1 MLDTKSFVLDASYI
15 RRAFQMSVE
24 LDVKNSIFGT
34 VKYNGAIIYN
44 WAKNKFIGLQ
54 MPQNMHSISRNR
66 SGQEV
71 NVIYNAETPYF
82 CIKASHPDKEVP
94 ERFWITEAEIVV
106 NGGKVLLGVK
116 LSYSTPVSQDKEM
129 VDYSVPIFMWK
140 IYRNNGITDVRSL
153 NGQVWQVDEKS
164 VNDLYDFIQ
173 NCYRRMPIVV
183 ITESANVEG
192 VGGQYLSGYLV
203 NGEKLAAKVG
213 LIAHV
218 ACLSTNASQLW
229 NEKVGKSWGVY
240 NGAVRTYFP
249 NVDFNDEAY
258 MQHPLSVP
266 NRILATH
273 YEDENGKEYIA
284 GEAFEYVL
292 RNNLRRY
299 NTDVRIEWGRIGH
312 KFYFVANREEL
323 RNKERTVEDAVLLNG
338 MYEEQIQQLEE
349 KIKNQEDEIITAMI
363 AAENK
368 EKELEENRQTIFRL
382 NMRVDS
388 LACQLEKLREGNQSD
403 IPILNDY
410 TQLVEWVETYFPGRL
425 VLHNRAIRA
434 LKGAVFNDP
443 ELVFKA
449 LKLLGTTYYQMRMG
463 YVSLQEFINQ
473 CSNLGIEEAGSIADT
488 VAGEL
493 GETYFVSYHGK
504 KCKLER
510 HLRKGKVRDPQFC
523 MRIYFFWSEEESQ
536 IVIGSLPQHLA
547 ISTS

>member
-1 MLDTKSFVLDASYI
+1 
-15 RRAFQMSVE
+15 MSVE

-34 VKYNGAIIYN
+34 VRYNGTVIYN
-44 WAKNKFIGLQ
+44 WAKDKFVGLQ
-54 MPQNMHSISRNR
+54 MPQNIHSFSRNR

-71 NVIYNAETPYF
+71 NVIYNAEKPYF
-82 CIKASHPDKEVP
+82 CIKASHPDKAVP
-94 ERFWITEAEIVV
+94 ERFWIIEAEIVV
-106 NGGKVLLGVK
+106 NAGKVLLGVK

-129 VDYSVPIFMWK
+129 VDYSVPVFMWK
-140 IYRNNGITDVRSL
+140 IYRDNGITDIRGL
-153 NGQVWQVDEKS
+153 KGQVWQVDEKS
-164 VNDLYDFIQ
+164 IDDLYIFVQDC
-173 NCYRRMPIVV
+173 NRRMPIVV
-183 ITESANVEG
+183 ITESANFEG

-218 ACLSTNASQLW
+218 VCLSNNASQLW

-240 NGAVRTYFP
+240 NGAIRTYFP
-249 NVDFNDEAY
+249 NVDFNDETY
-258 MQHPLSVP
+258 MQHPLSVA

-292 RNNLRRY
+292 RDNLRKY
-299 NTDVRIEWGRIGH
+299 NTGVRIEWGRIGH
-312 KFYFVANREEL
+312 KFYFVASREEL
-323 RNKERTVEDAVLLNG
+323 RNKERTVKDAVLLNE

-363 AAENK
+363 ATENK
-368 EKELEENRQTIFRL
+368 EKELEENRQTIYRL

-388 LACQLEKLREGNQSD
+388 LTCQLEKLREGNQSD

-443 ELVFKA
+443 ALVFKA

-473 CSNLGIEEAGSIADT
+473 CSNLGIEESGSIADT
-488 VAGEL
+488 AAGEL

-536 IVIGSLPQHLA
+536 IVIGSLPQHLT

>member
-1 MLDTKSFVLDASYI
+1 MLDTKLFALDASYI

-24 LDVKNSIFGT
+24 LDVKNSVFGT
-34 VKYNGAIIYN
+34 VKYNGTVIYN
-44 WAKNKFIGLQ
+44 WAKNKFVGLQ
-54 MPQNMHSISRNR
+54 MPSNIHNFSKNR

-71 NVIYNAETPYF
+71 NVLYNPEKPYF
-82 CIKASHPDKEVP
+82 CIKASHPDKTVP
-94 ERFWITEAEIVV
+94 GRFWTTEAEILVS
-106 NGGKVLLGVK
+106 NGKVLLGVK

-129 VDYSVPIFMWK
+129 IDYSVPVFVWK
-140 IYRNNGITDVRSL
+140 IYRNNGIADVRSL
-153 NGQVWQVDEKS
+153 KSHVWQIDEK
-164 VNDLYDFIQ
+164 NIDELYDFIQ
-173 NCYRRMPIVV
+173 NRNRRMPVVV
-183 ITESANVEG
+183 ITESVNVEG

-203 NGEKLAAKVG
+203 NGERLATKVG

-218 ACLSTNASQLW
+218 VFLADNVSQLW
-229 NEKVGKSWGVY
+229 NEKVGRSWGVY

-249 NVDFNDEAY
+249 GADFSDETY
-258 MQHPLSVP
+258 MQHPLSVA

-273 YEDENGKEYIA
+273 YEDEKGKEYIA

-292 RNNLRRY
+292 MNNLRKY
-299 NTDVRIEWGRIGH
+299 NTNVHLDWENIGH
-312 KFYFVANREEL
+312 KFYFAANREEL
-323 RNKERTVEDAVLLNG
+323 RNKERTVEDAVLLNE
-338 MYEEQIQQLEE
+338 MYEEQIQQLEK

-363 AAENK
+363 ATENI
-368 EKELEENRQTIFRL
+368 EKELEENRQTIYRL
-382 NMRVDS
+382 NMRVES
-388 LACQLEKLREGNQSD
+388 LTCQLEKLREGNQSD

-463 YVSLQEFINQ
+463 YVSLQEFTDQ
-473 CSNLGIEEAGSIADT
+473 CTELGIEEAGSIADT

-493 GETYFVSYHGK
+493 GDTYFVSYHGK

-536 IVIGSLPQHLA
+536 IVIGSLPQHLT